1 MRPGHL
7 TAAILAALATAMP
20 TFAENELPDSLRTPR
35 IQMTAP
41 IDTANYVPTSTIQP
55 SQPETIGNASYYR
68 RATIDRQLPPV
79 NPAAYTY
86 RTYPY
91 APGIA
96 PIYSWDTGSL
106 YASGATTSLPG
117 TMGIESGALNL
128 RQDFGALSLHI
139 HGDVSKYGH
148 FCGLDTRWG
157 FGGDITYRFNDKWSI
172 TAFGGYFSGGGMP
185 QPALAGYYDTP
196 SIGAF
201 LDYRFARKW
210 GVRMGMRSERSMLSG
225 QWETRP
231 MLEPYFM
238 LGGQSIGIDVGGIL
252 YELLRSKNDWG
263 PRNPTIGPPVQK
275 LSDTFH

>member
-1 MRPGHL
+1 
-7 TAAILAALATAMP
+7 
-20 TFAENELPDSLRTPR
+20 
-35 IQMTAP
+35 
-41 IDTANYVPTSTIQP
+41 
-55 SQPETIGNASYYR
+55 
-68 RATIDRQLPPV
+68 
-79 NPAAYTY
+79 
-86 RTYPY
+86 
-91 APGIA
+91 
-96 PIYSWDTGSL
+96 
-106 YASGATTSLPG
+106 
-117 TMGIESGALNL
+117 MGIESGALNL

-225 QWETRP
+225 QWEPRP

-252 YELLRSKNDWG
+252 YELLRSKKDWG
-263 PRNPTIGPPVQK
+263 PRTPTVGPPVQK

>member
-1 MRPGHL
+1 MRPEHL
-7 TAAILAALATAMP
+7 TAAILATLATTMP

-35 IQMTAP
+35 IQMTTP
-41 IDTANYVPTSTIQP
+41 IDTADYVPTSTIQP

-128 RQDFGALSLHI
+128 RQNFGALSLHI
-139 HGDVSKYGH
+139 HGDVSKY
-148 FCGLDTRWG
+148 
-157 FGGDITYRFNDKWSI
+157 
-172 TAFGGYFSGGGMP
+172 GGYFSGGGMP

-252 YELLRSKNDWG
+252 YELLRSKNNWG